1 MLIDS
6 TNSAHPPV
14 GEVHVMLYNTGVYTE
29 NHCVT
34 VRVGVMWVCHNCCCA
49 LEILS
54 VSMLTHALY
63 ITSVSI

>member
-14 GEVHVMLYNTGVYTE
+14 GEVHVTLYNTGAYTE

-34 VRVGVMWVCHNCCCA
+34 VRVGVRCGYATIVVAH
-49 LEILS
+49 
-54 VSMLTHALY
+54 
-63 ITSVSI
+63 